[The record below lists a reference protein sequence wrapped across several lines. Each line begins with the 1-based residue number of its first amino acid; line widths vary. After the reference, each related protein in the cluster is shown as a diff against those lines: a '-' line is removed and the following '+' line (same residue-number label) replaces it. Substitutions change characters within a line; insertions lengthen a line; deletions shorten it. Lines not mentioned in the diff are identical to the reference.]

1 MDTEGGI
8 SEECDVGGSIP
19 SGTVGDKTDLVLIGC
34 GATVDLEEAI
44 KFCKSVVPPSSTAEE
59 HGSSG
64 GDLVLPSGFELVVFV
79 VTFVIVFFVCSSVE
93 DRVQSTLVK
102 V

>member
-1 MDTEGGI
+1 MDTEGEI
-8 SEECDVGGSIP
+8 SEESGVACLIP
-19 SGTVGDKTDLVLIGC
+19 SGTVGDKTDRVLTGD
-34 GATVDLEEAI
+34 GATADLEEAI

-64 GDLVLPSGFELVVFV
+64 TDLVLPSGFEPVVFV

-93 DRVQSTLVK
+93 D
-102 V
+102 